1 MPHKITSQ
9 TVNRPPNQVH
19 ARLKLQHLA
28 TLVSIGHHRNAHRTA
43 QEMALSQ
50 PAISKIIREVEQLF
64 GTVLFERGRAGMI
77 PNRVG
82 EALISRANTL
92 LNDIDRT
99 GDEIEAI
106 AAGHI
111 GSLRLGVI
119 AFIAPDLITRVLNR
133 LSAENVTL
141 ATEIHEG
148 VTQSLVTQLMAK
160 ELDCVIGR
168 YSFEHEADLD
178 QQLLSQQRFAVVIS
192 RSHPA
197 LKRGPITLG
206 DTTSFPWVVT
216 PPRTSARQ
224 ALTDMFMRAG
234 LRAPDVRVETAS
246 MEIMKAVLADCGMI
260 GLLPLSIA
268 TQYEAAGQVE
278 ILDFPI
284 DFPPAPLMLI
294 RRRDEPPLPSVVR
307 FCEALF
313 EIAPQVEAPARN
325 SNVPV
330 NRGISD

>member
-1 MPHKITSQ
+1 MMRKMPDDLPERMPSLL
-9 TVNRPPNQVH
+9 H

-77 PNRVG
+77 PNRLG
-82 EALISRANTL
+82 EALISRATAL

-99 GDEIEAI
+99 SDEIEAI

-119 AFIAPDLITRVLNR
+119 AFIAPDMITRVLNR
-133 LSAENVTL
+133 LGEENVSL
-141 ATEIHEG
+141 AVEIHEG
-148 VTQSLVTQLMAK
+148 TTQPLVAQLIAK

-168 YSFEHEADLD
+168 YSFEHESELD
-178 QQLLSQQRFAVVIS
+178 QKLLSQQRFSAVIS

-197 LKRGPITLG
+197 LRRGPITLA
-206 DTTSFPWVVT
+206 DTASFPWVVT
-216 PPRTSARQ
+216 PPRTAARQ

-260 GLLPLSIA
+260 GLLPLGIA
-268 TQYEAAGQVE
+268 TKYAAAGEVGV
-278 ILDFPI
+278 LDFQI

-294 RRRDEPPLPSVVR
+294 RRRDEIPLPSMER

-313 EIAPQVEAPARN
+313 EIAPQVESPPGDN
-325 SNVPV
+325 
-330 NRGISD
+330 

>member
-1 MPHKITSQ
+1 MSREGNYGSRNKL
-9 TVNRPPNQVH
+9 H
-19 ARLKLQHLA
+19 ARLRLQHLV
-28 TLVSIGHHRNAHRTA
+28 TLVSIGRHRNAHRAA

-50 PAISKIIREVEQLF
+50 PAISKIIREVEHLF
-64 GTVLFERGRAGMI
+64 GAVLFERGRAGMI

-82 EALISRANTL
+82 EALIARANAL

-99 GDEIEAI
+99 HDEIEAI

-119 AFIAPDLITRVLNR
+119 AFIAPDLVTRVLNR
-133 LSAENVTL
+133 LDGENVSL

-148 VTQSLVTQLMAK
+148 TTQPLVAQLMAK

-168 YSFEHEADLD
+168 YSFEHEASLD
-178 QQLLSQQRFAVVIS
+178 QRILSQQRFVAVVS

-197 LKRGPITLG
+197 RDHGRISLEEAS
-206 DTTSFPWVVT
+206 SFPWVVT
-216 PPRTSARQ
+216 PPRTAARQ
-224 ALTDMFMRAG
+224 ALTDMFVRAG

-260 GLLPLSIA
+260 GLLPLGIA
-268 TQYEAAGQVE
+268 AQYEASGQID
-278 ILDFPI
+278 ILEFPI

-294 RRRDEPPLPSVVR
+294 RRRDEPPLPSVER
-307 FCEALF
+307 FYEALF
-313 EIAPQVEAPARN
+313 EVAPQVE
-325 SNVPV
+325 SPV
-330 NRGISD
+330 RGAQGSA